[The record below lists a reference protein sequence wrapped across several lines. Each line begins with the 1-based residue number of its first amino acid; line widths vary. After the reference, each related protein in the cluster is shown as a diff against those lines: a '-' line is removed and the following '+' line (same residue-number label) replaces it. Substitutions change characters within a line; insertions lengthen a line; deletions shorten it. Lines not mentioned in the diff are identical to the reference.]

1 MQDPNKYAITVAE
14 FAKRMS
20 LCNATAYAMTEQPG
34 FPLLRA
40 GKRKLVLVGAPLDEW
55 LRKQAEGK

>member
-1 MQDPNKYAITVAE
+1 MQDPNKYAITVSE

-40 GKRKLVLVGAPLDEW
+40 GKRKLVLVGAPLEEW
-55 LRKQAEGK
+55 LRQRTAAK